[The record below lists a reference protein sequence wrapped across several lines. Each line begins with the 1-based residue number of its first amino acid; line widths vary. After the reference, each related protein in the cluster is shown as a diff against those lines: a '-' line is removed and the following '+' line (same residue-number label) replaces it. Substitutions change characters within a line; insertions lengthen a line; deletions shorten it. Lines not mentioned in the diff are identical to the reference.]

1 MTQSN
6 QRIKQLLVYS
16 TCALTL
22 GAISSTANANMCM
35 KKPYGHHGY
44 MKPMHVYSMNHYPVP
59 MQSYGHPVYQHEET
73 YAYRQAP
80 QKHTQQK
87 AQPQTSRSAAVKQLP
102 PARGPDIVETAAAAG
117 DFDTLIKAVV
127 EADLYDTLRSD
138 GPFTVFAPTDAA
150 FDKLPAG
157 TLDGL
162 LADKEKL
169 AAVLSYHVVP
179 GRVTAADILQQRELK
194 TVQGQTVSIDSLSV
208 VSADIETSNG
218 IVHIIDSVLIPAM

>member
-1 MTQSN
+1 
-6 QRIKQLLVYS
+6 
-16 TCALTL
+16 
-22 GAISSTANANMCM
+22 
-35 KKPYGHHGY
+35 
-44 MKPMHVYSMNHYPVP
+44 
-59 MQSYGHPVYQHEET
+59 
-73 YAYRQAP
+73 
-80 QKHTQQK
+80 
-87 AQPQTSRSAAVKQLP
+87 
-102 PARGPDIVETAAAAG
+102 
-117 DFDTLIKAVV
+117 
-127 EADLYDTLRSD
+127 
-138 GPFTVFAPTDAA
+138 VFAPTDAA